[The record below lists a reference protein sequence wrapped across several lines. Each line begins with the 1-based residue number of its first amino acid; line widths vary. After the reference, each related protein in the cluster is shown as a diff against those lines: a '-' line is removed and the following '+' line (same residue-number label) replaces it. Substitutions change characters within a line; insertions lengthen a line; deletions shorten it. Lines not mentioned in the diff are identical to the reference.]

1 MYMKSRIKIGDTY
14 FETVRVA
21 SIVLEIPYATIVKK
35 MQEAKEEGKSLDD
48 KLSESVKVIIDNK
61 PYFSFTKASKEY
73 KIPPAFLRKITPE
86 DKRLNSKE
94 IIDLYYK
101 EKHKTGKEVIIKGVK
116 YDSVVKAGLELGISV
131 PNLYLILQ
139 KSKTEEE
146 LNERVDK
153 LLEHNKEGK
162 KVEIGSREYPSIASA
177 SREFNITETMVKR
190 IINKERDPSKRS
202 EMILKK
208 ANPVVKIGNEYC
220 QGKAEIGRLLG
231 IKRSEVED
239 ALEDHYKRSKSWE
252 TIKEERAEGQ

>member
-1 MYMKSRIKIGDTY
+1 MKSRIKIGDTY
-14 FETVRVA
+14 FETARVA

-35 MQEAKEEGKSLDD
+35 MQEAKEEGKSLED
-48 KLSESVKVIIDNK
+48 KLSETVKVIIDNK
-61 PYFSFTKASKEY
+61 PYFSFTKASKDY
-73 KIPPAFLRKITPE
+73 KIHPAFLRKITPE

-94 IIDLYYK
+94 IRDLYYK
-101 EKHKTGKEVIIKGVK
+101 EKHKSGKEVIIKGVK
-116 YDSVVKAGLELGISV
+116 YDSVVKAGLELGISM

-162 KVEIGSREYPSIASA
+162 KVEIGNKEYPSIASV
-177 SREFNITETMVKR
+177 SREFNITETMVKK
-190 IINKERDPSKRS
+190 IIKKERDPSKRL

-220 QGKAEIGRLLG
+220 QGKAEIGRLLC
-231 IKRSEVED
+231 IKRSEVEE

>member
-1 MYMKSRIKIGDTY
+1 MRSRIKIGDTY
-14 FETVRVA
+14 FETARVA

-48 KLSESVKVIIDNK
+48 KLSETVKVIIDNK

-86 DKRLNSKE
+86 NKRLNSKE
-94 IIDLYYK
+94 IKELYYK
-101 EKHKTGKEVIIKGVK
+101 EKHKSGKEVIIKGVK
-116 YDSVVKAGLELGISV
+116 YDSVVKAGLELGISM

-162 KVEIGSREYPSIASA
+162 KVEIGNKEYPSIASA
-177 SREFNITETMVKR
+177 SREFNITETVVKK
-190 IINKERDPSKRS
+190 IINNESDPSKQL

-208 ANPVVKIGNEYC
+208 ANPVVKIENEYC
-220 QGKAEIGRLLG
+220 KGKAEIGRLLC
-231 IKRSEVED
+231 IKRSEVDE
-239 ALEDHYKRSKSWE
+239 ALEDHFKKGKSWE
-252 TIKEERAEGQ
+252 TIKKERAERK